1 MTNNKPVKKRRISS
15 FLFIV
20 FCLLILAAFSALITG
35 QASHYNSL
43 RADNNRYEAELAR
56 QLAIYEDL
64 RYQMAHLDSDA
75 YIERLARERLGW
87 VRPNEIIFRRRR

>member
-1 MTNNKPVKKRRISS
+1 MTNDKPQKKRKISTM
-15 FLFIV
+15 LFIV
-20 FCLLILAAFSALITG
+20 FCLVIVIAFSALITG

-43 RADNNRYEAELAR
+43 RADNNRYEAELVR
-56 QLAIYEDL
+56 QRAIYEDL

-87 VRPNEIIFRRRR
+87 VRPNEIIFRRR